1 MKLGIIIPLI
11 EDELDGF
18 YSIINKVQLN
28 LELALIDNY
37 HIIVVF
43 QSKNNILLPLIKNV
57 TFVITTFYSVSNARN
72 IGLDKFQNN
81 CDYIY
86 LLDQDALPSVDF
98 LIQSKTNM
106 KLKTSIWSGKINWT
120 GLTENK
126 KNFSNNNIKKM
137 NIFFFPR
144 KTFLGCYFFK
154 SDSINKTRFN
164 LNLGPG
170 ENTKLKGGED
180 LLFLADFC
188 SRNNINNFKYYP
200 NLYIDHPKRPS
211 NNQKELLYLES
222 QIAVSKHLVYNKQ
235 MLFEMRFGAFIYLL
249 LFLANGFVK
258 VLKMQKNSL
267 IIFKRR
273 LFYMFKKYNINV

>member
-43 QSKNNILLPLIKNV
+43 QSKNNIFLPLIKNV

-180 LLFLADFC
+180 LLFLAVFC